1 MSFSLSN
8 LANKVS
14 NYFKAVKIIKNL
26 PRWKLWVIYYSLDRK
41 IVKKFIM
48 IGEDNLLINI
58 LKNINT

>member
-8 LANKVS
+8 LADKVS
-14 NYFKAVKIIKNL
+14 NYFKAIEIIKNL
-26 PRWKLWVIYYSLDRK
+26 PRWKLQVIYYSLDRR
-41 IVKKFIM
+41 IVKKFII